1 MYIQIKRVRNAEK
14 LDEYIPRVFILL
26 VEVHGNCLD
35 LEEEH
40 MSGLDLEEASE
51 NCNYLVK
58 GGAY

>member
-1 MYIQIKRVRNAEK
+1 V
-14 LDEYIPRVFILL
+14 
-26 VEVHGNCLD
+26 NCLD

-40 MSGLDLEEASE
+40 MSGLDLKEASE

>member
-1 MYIQIKRVRNAEK
+1 
-14 LDEYIPRVFILL
+14 

-40 MSGLDLEEASE
+40 MSGLDLKEASE